1 MARTRKTDKEMA
13 TRRDEIL
20 DAALAILSDVEAHGV
35 TMRAIAERLGIAPMT
50 IYTYFDDQAALLR
63 ALSARETEKLA
74 APLREVV
81 RRAEGRDIAA
91 AMREMLAVFPWFA
104 RTHPQ
109 IFALAWVSST
119 MHSDTRSE
127 LLVERQR
134 AIVTPVAQLIQVG
147 IDRRVFA
154 ARDAQ
159 LAAITIIGIVNFP
172 LVSFHLGRISDSA
185 LVDQLVV
192 ETHEAALRYLHAEFQ
207 EE

>member
-1 MARTRKTDKEMA
+1 MALTRKTDEEMA

-20 DAALAILSDVEAHGV
+20 DAALAILSETGAHGLP
-35 TMRAIAERLGIAPMT
+35 MRAIAERLGIAPMT
-50 IYTYFDDQAALLR
+50 IYNYFDDQAALIR
-63 ALSARETEKLA
+63 ALSARETEKIA
-74 APLREVV
+74 APLREIV
-81 RRAEGRDIAA
+81 RRVERGDIDA

-119 MHSDTRSE
+119 VQSDATPE

-134 AIVTPVAQLIQVG
+134 AIVKPVAHLIQVG
-147 IDRRVFA
+147 IDRRVYA

-172 LVSFHLGRISDSA
+172 LVSFQLGRIRDSA
-185 LVDQLVV
+185 LIDQLVV
-192 ETHEAALRYLHAEFQ
+192 ETREAALRYLHAEFH